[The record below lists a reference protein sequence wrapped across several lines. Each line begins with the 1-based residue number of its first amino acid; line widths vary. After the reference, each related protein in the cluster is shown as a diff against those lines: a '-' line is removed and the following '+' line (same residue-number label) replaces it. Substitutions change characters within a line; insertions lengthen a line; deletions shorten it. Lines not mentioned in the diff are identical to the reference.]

1 MNKFHI
7 RRGTSCNSTEI
18 ICIKESFLLCWLRGL
33 LADFLAESPLKYVG
47 GIPDLLLDNGGDV
60 GDWAPPHAPH
70 LGHLEPSLV
79 WLTAIRHSP
88 NTNEQSYKIIKI
100 FL

>member
-60 GDWAPPHAPH
+60 GDGAAPHAPH
-70 LGHLEPSLV
+70 LGHLEAPSV
-79 WLTAIRHSP
+79 RLTELRPAVD
-88 NTNEQSYKIIKI
+88 TDK
-100 FL
+100 